1 MVKVSRETAAAPVG
15 CEHLSNPRPHPEV
28 PAAAGPEGG
37 FQGSR
42 VWLEPSFEDSGAL
55 RHLSMR
61 ARVGMTPASVGLLS
75 RESAAANRRRRTL
88 ASLLLAAPLLAG
100 CVVGPDY
107 TRPSVETPF
116 AYKQGGVREDSPAYV
131 AARKNGWR
139 EARPNDAVERGDW
152 WRVFRDPNLDRLIR
166 LVDVDNQSLRQ
177 AVANYRQARALV
189 ASAQAAL
196 YPTVIGAPSITRTG
210 SGTTT
215 RTNVALLGQ
224 ASWELDLFGGT
235 RRTIESEAALAQSDA
250 ATLALTRLSI
260 QAEIAA
266 DYLTVRYAD
275 SLQKVLEENVENFK
289 KTLAITENQ
298 YAAGVAARSD
308 VITAQ
313 TQVQTIEAQA
323 IAVRL
328 TRVQYVNAIATLIG
342 RPPSE
347 VSIPVAGIPRNPP
360 GVPVGIPGDLLERRP
375 DVAQAE
381 RLVQAQSERIGVAVA
396 AFFPTVTISAQG
408 GISGATRNGLLS
420 AANQVWS
427 VAASGSEVLFD
438 GGARTAAL
446 RSAEAGYDSAVA
458 GYRQVVLA
466 AFAEVENQMAA
477 LRILGQQQ
485 KAQDTAVDL
494 SRKAVEI
501 TLNEYRAGTQNF
513 TTVVTAQSLLV
524 NNEVNALQVRLSR
537 FTAAVTLIRAL
548 GGGWDVRSLPSDSEL
563 KGPSLPID
571 RGGQAVRPDE

>member
-1 MVKVSRETAAAPVG
+1 
-15 CEHLSNPRPHPEV
+15 
-28 PAAAGPEGG
+28 
-37 FQGSR
+37 
-42 VWLEPSFEDSGAL
+42 
-55 RHLSMR
+55 
-61 ARVGMTPASVGLLS
+61 MTPASVGLLS

-275 SLQKVLEENVENFK
+275 SLQKVLEENVENF
-289 KTLAITENQ
+289 
-298 YAAGVAARSD
+298 
-308 VITAQ
+308 
-313 TQVQTIEAQA
+313 
-323 IAVRL
+323 
-328 TRVQYVNAIATLIG
+328 
-342 RPPSE
+342 
-347 VSIPVAGIPRNPP
+347 
-360 GVPVGIPGDLLERRP
+360 
-375 DVAQAE
+375 
-381 RLVQAQSERIGVAVA
+381 
-396 AFFPTVTISAQG
+396 
-408 GISGATRNGLLS
+408 
-420 AANQVWS
+420 
-427 VAASGSEVLFD
+427 
-438 GGARTAAL
+438 
-446 RSAEAGYDSAVA
+446 
-458 GYRQVVLA
+458 
-466 AFAEVENQMAA
+466 
-477 LRILGQQQ
+477 
-485 KAQDTAVDL
+485 
-494 SRKAVEI
+494 
-501 TLNEYRAGTQNF
+501 
-513 TTVVTAQSLLV
+513 
-524 NNEVNALQVRLSR
+524 
-537 FTAAVTLIRAL
+537 
-548 GGGWDVRSLPSDSEL
+548 
-563 KGPSLPID
+563 
-571 RGGQAVRPDE
+571 

>member
-1 MVKVSRETAAAPVG
+1 MPLCA
-15 CEHLSNPRPHPEV
+15 
-28 PAAAGPEGG
+28 
-37 FQGSR
+37 
-42 VWLEPSFEDSGAL
+42 
-55 RHLSMR
+55 
-61 ARVGMTPASVGLLS
+61 
-75 RESAAANRRRRTL
+75 
-88 ASLLLAAPLLAG
+88 LLLPVLLAG

-107 TRPSVETPF
+107 GRPSVETPL

-131 AARKNGWR
+131 AARKKGWR
-139 EARPNDAVERGDW
+139 EAQPNDAAERGDW

-196 YPTVIGAPSITRTG
+196 YPTVIGAPSITRLR
-210 SGTTT
+210 SGGVE
-215 RTNVALLGQ
+215 RTSVSLQGQ
-224 ASWELDLFGGT
+224 ASWELDLFGGV
-235 RRTIESEAALAQSDA
+235 RRNIEAETALAQSDA
-250 ATLALTRLSI
+250 ATLALTRLAI

-275 SLQKVLEENVENFK
+275 ALRQVLDANLESFK
-289 KTLAITENQ
+289 RTLAITENQ

-313 TQVQTIEAQA
+313 TQVQTLQAQA
-323 IAVRL
+323 IAIRL
-328 TRVQYVNAIATLIG
+328 TRVQFENAIATLIG

-347 VSIPVAGIPRNPP
+347 LSIPVAAIGRNPP
-360 GVPVGIPGDLLERRP
+360 PVPVGIPGDLLERRP

-396 AFFPTVTISAQG
+396 AFFPTVTISASG
-408 GISGATRNGLLS
+408 GISGLTRNGLLS
-420 AANQVWS
+420 AANQVWA
-427 VAASGSEVLFD
+427 VTAAGSEVLFD
-438 GGARTAAL
+438 GGARVAAV
-446 RSAEAGYDSAVA
+446 RAAEAGYDAAVA
-458 GYRQVVLA
+458 NYRQVVLA

-477 LRILGQQQ
+477 VRILGQQQ
-485 KAQDTAVDL
+485 TALDAAVDS

-513 TTVVTAQSLLV
+513 TTVVTAQGLLV
-524 NNEVNALQVRLSR
+524 TNEISALQVRLNR

-548 GGGWDVRSLPSDSEL
+548 GGGWDARSLPSDAEL
-563 KGPSLPID
+563 KGPKLPID
-571 RGGQAVRPDE
+571 YGGQAVRPDE

>member
-1 MVKVSRETAAAPVG
+1 MMVKVSRETSAAVIVREGSFCPK
-15 CEHLSNPRPHPEV
+15 PHPEV
-28 PAAAGPEGG
+28 LRSSLEGG
-37 FQGSR
+37 LQGSHG
-42 VWLEPSFEDSGAL
+42 WLEGSFEASAAL
-55 RHLSMR
+55 RHLRMR
-61 ARVGMTPASVGLLS
+61 FRVGGAPATDHRLH
-75 RESAAANRRRRTL
+75 TL
-88 ASLLLAAPLLAG
+88 AALLLAAPLVTG

-107 TRPSVETPF
+107 SRPSVETPLG
-116 AYKQGGVREDSPAYV
+116 YKQGGVREDSPAYV
-131 AARKNGWR
+131 AARKKGFR
-139 EARPNDAVERGDW
+139 EARPSDAVERGDW

-196 YPTVIGAPSITRTG
+196 YPTVIGAPSITRAG
-210 SGTTT
+210 SGSTV
-215 RTNVALLGQ
+215 RTSESLVGQ
-224 ASWELDLFGGT
+224 ASWQLDLFGGT

-250 ATLALTRLSI
+250 ATIALTRLTI
-260 QAEIAA
+260 QAEVAA

-275 SLQKVLEENVENFK
+275 SLQKVLDENVENFK
-289 KTLAITENQ
+289 KTAAITENQ

-347 VSIPVAGIPRNPP
+347 VSIPVGGISRNPP
-360 GVPVGIPGDLLERRP
+360 PVPVGIPGDLLERRP

-408 GISGATRNGLLS
+408 GVSGLTRTGLFS
-420 AANQVWS
+420 AANQFWS
-427 VAASGSEVLFD
+427 VAGSASEVLFD

-446 RSAEAGYDSAVA
+446 RSAEAGYDAQVA
-458 GYRQVVLA
+458 NYRQVVLS

-485 KAQDTAVDL
+485 SAQDKAVEL

-513 TTVVTAQSLLV
+513 TTVVTAQGLLV
-524 NNEVNALQVRLSR
+524 TNEINALQVRLSR

>member
-1 MVKVSRETAAAPVG
+1 M
-15 CEHLSNPRPHPEV
+15 
-28 PAAAGPEGG
+28 AGLP
-37 FQGSR
+37 GS
-42 VWLEPSFEDSGAL
+42 
-55 RHLSMR
+55 
-61 ARVGMTPASVGLLS
+61 
-75 RESAAANRRRRTL
+75 
-88 ASLLLAAPLLAG
+88 
-100 CVVGPDY
+100 Y
-107 TRPSVETPF
+107 
-116 AYKQGGVREDSPAYV
+116 
-131 AARKNGWR
+131 
-139 EARPNDAVERGDW
+139 
-152 WRVFRDPNLDRLIR
+152 LDRLIR

-196 YPTVIGAPSITRTG
+196 YPTVIGAPSITRAG
-210 SGTTT
+210 SGSTV
-215 RTNVALLGQ
+215 RTSESLVGQ
-224 ASWELDLFGGT
+224 ASWQLDLFGGT

-250 ATLALTRLSI
+250 ATIALTRLTI
-260 QAEIAA
+260 QAEVAA

-275 SLQKVLEENVENFK
+275 SLQKVLDENVENFR
-289 KTLAITENQ
+289 KTAQITENQ

-347 VSIPVAGIPRNPP
+347 VSIPVSGISRNPP
-360 GVPVGIPGDLLERRP
+360 AVPVGIPGDLLERRP

-408 GISGATRNGLLS
+408 GVSGLTRTGLFS
-420 AANQVWS
+420 AANQFWS
-427 VAASGSEVLFD
+427 VAGSATEVLFD

-446 RSAEAGYDSAVA
+446 RSAEAAYDAQVA
-458 GYRQVVLA
+458 NYRQVVLA
-466 AFAEVENQMAA
+466 AYAEVENQMAA

-485 KAQDTAVDL
+485 TAQDKAVEL

-513 TTVVTAQSLLV
+513 TTVVTAQGLLV
-524 NNEVNALQVRLSR
+524 TNEINALQVRLSR

-548 GGGWDVRSLPSDSEL
+548 GGGWDVRSPPQRLRAEGPEPADRPGRPGGPARRVGPGFKRDKSLLRVQGRALRYGSWTPERGPGSVGRGFHPDTPPKGSALWDPVGRNGPPAGRVVPPVCCTQTDGSRRWPSRRRRSRTMRPAA
-563 KGPSLPID
+563 PSRRHPA
-571 RGGQAVRPDE
+571 RW

>member
-1 MVKVSRETAAAPVG
+1 MRPFSRETPAAPARAPRSLG
-15 CEHLSNPRPHPEV
+15 SEHASSIDGRD
-28 PAAAGPEGG
+28 AAGAFPPTSAGG
-37 FQGSR
+37 GR
-42 VWLEPSFEDSGAL
+42 RARGLGL
-55 RHLSMR
+55 RHILCLPLI
-61 ARVGMTPASVGLLS
+61 PA
-75 RESAAANRRRRTL
+75 
-88 ASLLLAAPLLAG
+88 LAG

-107 TRPSVETPF
+107 ARPSVETPL
-116 AYKQGGVREDSPAYV
+116 AYKEGGKREDSPAVV
-131 AARKNGWR
+131 AARKKGWR
-139 EARPNDAVERGDW
+139 EARPNDAAERGDW
-152 WRVFRDPNLDRLIR
+152 WRVFKDPILDRLIR

-210 SGTTT
+210 SGNTV
-215 RTNVALLGQ
+215 RTSASLLGQ

-250 ATLALTRLSI
+250 ATIALTRLTI

-275 SLQKVLEENVENFK
+275 ALQKVLDENVANFK

-347 VSIPVAGIPRNPP
+347 VSIPVAGIGRNPP
-360 GVPVGIPGDLLERRP
+360 AVPVGIPSDLLERRP

-381 RLVQAQSERIGVAVA
+381 RLVQGQSERIGVAVA

-408 GISGATRNGLLS
+408 GVSGLTRNGLFS

-427 VAASGSEVLFD
+427 TTAAGTEVLFD
-438 GGARTAAL
+438 GGARTAAV
-446 RSAEAGYDSAVA
+446 RSAEAGYDAAVA
-458 GYRQVVLA
+458 NYRQVVLA
-466 AFAEVENQMAA
+466 ALAEVENQMAA
-477 LRILGQQQ
+477 LRILGLQQG
-485 KAQDTAVDL
+485 AQDAAVES

-513 TTVVTAQSLLV
+513 TTVVTAQGLLV
-524 NNEVNALQVRLSR
+524 NNEINALQVRLSR

-548 GGGWDVRSLPSDSEL
+548 GGGWDVRSLPSDAEL
-563 KGPSLPID
+563 KGPTLPID
-571 RGGQAVRPDE
+571 RGGQAVRVDE